1 MSLLDKIEKSQVD
14 VSSVVGDI
22 YRVDTSSDVDELV
35 ARSPYQLHI
44 IFCESVDVSELV
56 KVCEVAGM
64 RILENIGSI
73 PEIDEL
79 GKIQIVW
86 DGLEEKYR
94 LMLGFNPGARSA
106 YAGIWTYCSL
116 LEMLG
121 REEYVVTKEVK
132 LKWVDNGM
140 VMTYLDYVD
149 DILTI
154 LDPMNDNRFQKPV
167 LDAIMKVVE
176 VICRRWFSLDEWEDA
191 VRKSGD
197 RYMRI
202 RPWEFKK
209 KSRL

>member
-94 LMLGFNPGARSA
+94 LMLVM
-106 YAGIWTYCSL
+106 GIGIVL
-116 LEMLG
+116 LI
-121 REEYVVTKEVK
+121 V
-132 LKWVDNGM
+132 NG
-140 VMTYLDYVD
+140 
-149 DILTI
+149 
-154 LDPMNDNRFQKPV
+154 
-167 LDAIMKVVE
+167 
-176 VICRRWFSLDEWEDA
+176 W
-191 VRKSGD
+191 
-197 RYMRI
+197 
-202 RPWEFKK
+202 KK
-209 KSRL
+209 TM